1 MPRILVAPLNWGL
14 GHVTRCIPLIEAL
27 ERRGVSVMLASDG
40 VALHLL
46 KAEFPHLPVVELPSW
61 RIRYGTSNMVWN
73 IALQLPRILYAI
85 RAEHRM
91 VRHLIRTHHIDGI
104 ISDNRYGCFNHQVK
118 SVILTHQLRLRI
130 GNRYIQWAA
139 NALLRVALRK
149 FDIVWVPDVPGEPN
163 LSGSLSHPTP
173 EELLVRYIGPL
184 SRMSTVGRTRP
195 LHSGLEAST
204 ADHPLPVS
212 TPGRKTKYDVAVI
225 LSGPEPQRSILE
237 QKLLEQAM
245 ALTDRHFTFVQG
257 KTQGMEHHFV
267 AENVEVVSYLT
278 SRHLNELLL
287 SCQVV
292 VCRSGYSSL
301 MDLAALGNKAILIP
315 TPGQTEQEYLADY
328 FADQGVF
335 VAQRQEEIDLEK
347 GLEAIFSTTGFVQ
360 GQLEVIHF
368 KAILEEWLS
377 GQ

>member
-1 MPRILVAPLNWGL
+1 MG
-14 GHVTRCIPLIEAL
+14 TRCAGRAQPFRQPFA
-27 ERRGVSVMLASDG
+27 
-40 VALHLL
+40 
-46 KAEFPHLPVVELPSW
+46 PHAGGIVGAVYRPVVAHEYRGAHTP
-61 RIRYGTSNMVWN
+61 
-73 IALQLPRILYAI
+73 
-85 RAEHRM
+85 
-91 VRHLIRTHHIDGI
+91 
-104 ISDNRYGCFNHQVK
+104 
-118 SVILTHQLRLRI
+118 
-130 GNRYIQWAA
+130 AA
-139 NALLRVALRK
+139 FRSGGK
-149 FDIVWVPDVPGEPN
+149 H
-163 LSGSLSHPTP
+163 SGSPS
-173 EELLVRYIGPL
+173 
-184 SRMSTVGRTRP
+184 
-195 LHSGLEAST
+195 SGE
-204 ADHPLPVS
+204 
-212 TPGRKTKYDVAVI
+212 YVAVI